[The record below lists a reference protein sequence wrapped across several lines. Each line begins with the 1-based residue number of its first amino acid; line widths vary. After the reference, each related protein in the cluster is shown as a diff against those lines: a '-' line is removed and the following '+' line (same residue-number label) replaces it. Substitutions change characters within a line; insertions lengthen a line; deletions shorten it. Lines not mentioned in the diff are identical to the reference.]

1 MSEETELVPVED
13 NRLKELV
20 TQSELDS
27 TKAAV
32 LLENFQD
39 YFTVASEWGIRAKA
53 IVVTDI
59 SQKDDMQ
66 MARTGRLL
74 LREKRIKIEKTRK
87 ELKEQSLREGKAIDG
102 IANVLKALIVPIEE
116 YLGEQEKFAENLATA
131 EAARV
136 LAELEA
142 KAEADRLAKEE
153 AERVEQERIRVENAR
168 LKVEAEKAEAERI
181 AREQA
186 LEAERAK
193 VATEK
198 AKAEK
203 EAEDKRLA
211 REAEIEAE
219 RAKVATEKAKAEKE
233 AEDKRLAREAEIEAE
248 RAKVVA
254 KREAEKAQAAREVRL
269 AQQKAADKIA
279 EAKLEVERANAKATK
294 AKAKRKAEDEAR
306 KAAEIECPFCHKTFI
321 PE

>member
-219 RAKVATEKAKAEKE
+219 RAKV
-233 AEDKRLAREAEIEAE
+233 
-248 RAKVVA
+248 VA

-306 KAAEIECPFCHKTFI
+306 KAAEIECPFCHKTFV